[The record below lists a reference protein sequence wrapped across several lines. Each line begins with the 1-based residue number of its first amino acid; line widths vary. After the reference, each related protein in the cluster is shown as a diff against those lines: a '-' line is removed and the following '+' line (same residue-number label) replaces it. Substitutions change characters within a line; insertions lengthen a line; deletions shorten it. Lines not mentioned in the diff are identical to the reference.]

1 SNKNEDIEGMSNVQ
15 TALPARAAKPRS
27 SAASEK
33 VATTKGHKW
42 NEFEAVEDVGGIR
55 SSEADIDLENT
66 QTAPAL
72 EFVTITGRPA
82 GNRAEFS
89 KQVRSQVMRDYLWKH
104 KQGVVLKAVES
115 IDHPEEASRYKGRF
129 KLSTWSHKAKIKSK
143 HTRQLRAE
151 RGEEGVAV
159 EGTSQGHLSLPQ
171 LGITFGAGK
180 LDPFNSFVVPLVSSS
195 DRILQYYHTS
205 YSMNSHAINPEG
217 NFFGYASTDPAMLH
231 SVLYLVALHRE
242 LKHGILGSRDGLHHG
257 AEAFRI
263 INERLQGNES
273 FSDMTIAAVAMLAN
287 KENMNGNYDISKM
300 HMRGLGKMIE
310 TRGGVQKLPGV
321 FLRIVTW

>member
-1 SNKNEDIEGMSNVQ
+1 MQ

-42 NEFEAVEDVGGIR
+42 NEFEAVEDGECSRLIVTLLNIVTDCSPLKVGVIR
-55 SSEADIDLENT
+55 SPEADIDLENT

-104 KQGVVLKAVES
+104 KQGVVVKAVES

-195 DRILQYYHTS
+195 DRILQYCEFPFL
-205 YSMNSHAINPEG
+205 I
-217 NFFGYASTDPAMLH
+217 
-231 SVLYLVALHRE
+231 
-242 LKHGILGSRDGLHHG
+242 LKSPRH
-257 AEAFRI
+257 
-263 INERLQGNES
+263 
-273 FSDMTIAAVAMLAN
+273 
-287 KENMNGNYDISKM
+287 
-300 HMRGLGKMIE
+300 
-310 TRGGVQKLPGV
+310 
-321 FLRIVTW
+321 